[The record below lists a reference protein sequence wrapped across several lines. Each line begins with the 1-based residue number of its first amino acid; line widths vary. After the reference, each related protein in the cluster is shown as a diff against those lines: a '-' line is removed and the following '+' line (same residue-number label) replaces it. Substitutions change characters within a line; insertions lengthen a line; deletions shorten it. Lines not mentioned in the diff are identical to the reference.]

1 MKKETKEINKV
12 STEHLKDLL
21 LWGEEE
27 VKEWK
32 EFVRI
37 IKKELRGRK

>member
-1 MKKETKEINKV
+1 MKKETKELNKV
-12 STEHLKDLL
+12 SIKHLKDLL
-21 LWGEEE
+21 LWGEKE

-32 EFVRI
+32 EFVRT